1 MDTENKKYLPLGTVV
16 LLQGASKRLMIT
28 GFVGKTPEIKDQI
41 FDYSGCVY
49 PEGFSSYKEVF
60 VFNHSQ
66 IAKVISLGYIDDEQI
81 AFEKKLE
88 EKVSQLSNK

>member
-1 MDTENKKYLPLGTVV
+1 MNNDIKKYLPLGTVV
-16 LLQGASKRLMIT
+16 LLKNATKRVMIT
-28 GFVGKTPEIKDQI
+28 GFAGVSPEHKGQM

-49 PEGFSSYKEVF
+49 PEGFSSYKEIF
-60 VFNHSQ
+60 VFNHNQ
-66 IAKVISLGYIDDEQI
+66 IAKVVSLGYIDDEQI